1 MLFLASFRLCE
12 KYLTGIFNTEGTE
25 VYTKVAE
32 APHFYNQLIYQK
44 NSLRSLPLCA
54 FARKNSSEAPLREIE
69 KPRHVLEFNLCK
81 QQIIAVHSR
90 HNQRSRTNLFSKT
103 RHKINFSIQVFQ
115 CWMTRYTTV
124 RRNTLIIQQ

>member
-54 FARKNSSEAPLREIE
+54 FARKIHAKR
-69 KPRHVLEFNLCK
+69 LCGK
-81 QQIIAVHSR
+81 SR
-90 HNQRSRTNLFSKT
+90 NPDTF
-103 RHKINFSIQVFQ
+103 
-115 CWMTRYTTV
+115 
-124 RRNTLIIQQ
+124 